1 MVKQAAS
8 EPSLERAVAAAV
20 AAVDPDEVLR
30 IARALIAAPSENP
43 GGTEDEAA
51 SVAAE
56 VLAGL
61 DAGPEVIRSDGD
73 RPSVVAAIG
82 DRERPS
88 LAWNGHLDVV
98 PAGDPSTWSRPP
110 WGGEVVGGRL
120 IGRGACD
127 MKGPIASALAAG
139 AAIRRAG
146 VELGGRLCYHLAAD
160 EEVGGIH
167 GTRVMWDRGMIDQDA
182 CIVGEP
188 SDLGIGLAERG
199 GAWFTVAARG
209 TAAHGSQPELGVNAI
224 ETMSRFVLRAREV
237 LPDIEHPLVGRPS
250 VNVALIEG
258 GHAPNAV
265 PDRCVADV
273 DRRVL
278 PGETMPAIRAGFE
291 ALFER
296 MRADDPRTRIECE
309 CREWTEPAEAPPD
322 SAIARLCREAVRQ
335 ERGSPPLDVGFT
347 GITDAR
353 FYINGGAIPTVIL
366 GPGSLRDAHTAGE
379 SVSVEDLV
387 AAARIY
393 ARTFIRFLGA

>member
-1 MVKQAAS
+1 MVEQVAS
-8 EPSLERAVAAAV
+8 GPDLERAIAAAV
-20 AAVDPDEVLR
+20 GAVDPDEVLR
-30 IARALIAAPSENP
+30 MARALIAAPSENP

-51 SVAAE
+51 AVAAE
-56 VLAGL
+56 MLAGF
-61 DAGPEVIRSDGD
+61 DAAPEVIRSEDG
-73 RPSVVAAIG
+73 RPSVIATIG
-82 DRERPS
+82 SRDRPA

-98 PAGDPSTWSRPP
+98 PAGDLATWSRPP
-110 WGGEVVGGRL
+110 WGGEIVDGRV

-127 MKGPIASALAAG
+127 MKGPIAAALAAG

-146 VELGGRLCYHLAAD
+146 VELGGRLRFHLAAD

-167 GTRVMWDRGMIDQDA
+167 GTKVMWDRGMIDQDA

-199 GAWFTVAARG
+199 GAWFTVTTRG
-209 TAAHGSQPELGVNAI
+209 TAAHGSRPELGVNAI
-224 ETMSRFVLRAREV
+224 ETMSRFVLRVGEV

-265 PDRCVADV
+265 PDLCVADV
-273 DRRVL
+273 DRRAL
-278 PGETMPAIRAGFE
+278 PGETLPQIRAGFD
-291 ALFER
+291 ALAER
-296 MRADDPRTRIECE
+296 MRADDPDTRIVCE

-322 SAIARLCREAVRQ
+322 SAIARVCRRAVTQ
-335 ERGSPPLDVGFT
+335 ERGSPPPDVGFT

-353 FYINGGAIPTVIL
+353 FYINDGAIPTVIL

-379 SVSVEDLV
+379 SVAVDDLV
-387 AAARIY
+387 DAARIY
-393 ARTFIRFLGA
+393 VRAFIGFLGA

>member
-1 MVKQAAS
+1 MVEQAAS
-8 EPSLERAVAAAV
+8 GPDLERAAAAAV
-20 AAVDPDEVLR
+20 GAVDPEEVLR

-51 SVAAE
+51 AVAAE
-56 VLAGL
+56 ILAGL
-61 DAGPEVIRSDGD
+61 GAEPEVIRSDAG
-73 RPSVVAAIG
+73 RPSVLAAIG
-82 DRERPS
+82 SSDRPA

-98 PAGDPSTWSRPP
+98 PAGDLSTWSRPP
-110 WGGEVVGGRL
+110 WGGEIVDGRL

-127 MKGPIASALAAG
+127 MKGAIAAAIAAG

-146 VELGGRLCYHLAAD
+146 VELGGRLRYHLAAD

-167 GTRVMWDRGMIDQDA
+167 GTKVMWDRGMIDQDA

-199 GAWFTVAARG
+199 GAWFTVTTRG
-209 TAAHGSQPELGVNAI
+209 TAAHGSQPERGVNAI
-224 ETMSRFVLRAREV
+224 ETMSRFVLRVREV

-265 PDRCVADV
+265 PDLCVADV
-273 DRRVL
+273 DRRAL
-278 PGETMPAIRAGFE
+278 PGETLPQIRAGFD
-291 ALFER
+291 ALAGR
-296 MRADDPRTRIECE
+296 MRADDPAARIVCE
-309 CREWTEPAEAPPD
+309 CREWTEPAEASPD
-322 SAIARLCREAVRQ
+322 SAIARVCREAVTR
-335 ERGSPPLDVGFT
+335 ERGSAPPDVGFT

-353 FYINGGAIPTVIL
+353 FYINDGAIPTVIL

-379 SVSVEDLV
+379 SVAVEDLV

-393 ARTFIRFLGA
+393 TRAFIRFLGA